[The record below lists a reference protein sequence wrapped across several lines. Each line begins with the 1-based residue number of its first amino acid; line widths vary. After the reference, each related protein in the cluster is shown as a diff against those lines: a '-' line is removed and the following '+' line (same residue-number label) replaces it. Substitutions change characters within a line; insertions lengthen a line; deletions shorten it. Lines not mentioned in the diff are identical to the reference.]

1 MEYDQ
6 VDLEV
11 SLKDTEGPDQKV
23 TLQAWL
29 AGRAHLVAASHE
41 RDVDHALAEVRR
53 DLIRQIEDEKSRR
66 EPRKRRKTRYR
77 TT

>member
-1 MEYDQ
+1 MYTLPPRAPPTAASLLPF
-6 VDLEV
+6 DLLR
-11 SLKDTEGPDQKV
+11 SS
-23 TLQAWL
+23 
-29 AGRAHLVAASHE
+29 GRSAFRFGLASHE

-66 EPRKRRKTRYR
+66 EHRKRRKTRYR